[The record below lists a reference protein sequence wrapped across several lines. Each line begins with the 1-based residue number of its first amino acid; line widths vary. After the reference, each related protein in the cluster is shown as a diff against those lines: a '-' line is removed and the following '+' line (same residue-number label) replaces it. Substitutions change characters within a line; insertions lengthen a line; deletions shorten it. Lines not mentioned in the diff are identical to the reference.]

1 MRPLRLRES
10 QMRVGQPSSGASSK
24 MRRLSVALSIAGRY
38 STEQIGMTRVRLA
51 AIALGTMWVAV
62 VTATLDGGGQLP
74 DTYFDETSAPAV
86 AYAAQQPHDAI
97 AQLNEKLAAG
107 SATLTYEHGS
117 GYLRSVLSALD
128 VPIESQL
135 AVFAKTSAQAR
146 IISPVN
152 PRTLFFNDRVV
163 VGWPRGGFIE
173 AAALDPQLGVI
184 FYNLNQQASASPRFE
199 RGNGCLTCHVSFEA
213 TLGVPGMLLRSEAA
227 RADGVTMRQLGNE
240 VVDHRLPLSKRWGG
254 WYVTGRDVTVASR
267 GNLLLRDETE
277 EGFLT
282 TPRAIAAETLHG
294 KFDLA
299 GYLSPYSDIV
309 ALMVFDHQLRMMNL
323 LARMSW
329 ETRAAQTK
337 PEAQTLIG
345 AVARE
350 VVDYMLF
357 VDEAPLPGRIDGS
370 SGFAERFSARGPK
383 DSQDRSLYQLDL
395 TTRLLRYPCSYMIYS
410 DAFEGLPASARDA
423 VYRRMYA
430 VLSGA
435 EQTPRYSRLSS
446 SDRQAIV
453 DILRATK
460 RDLPT
465 YFR

>member
-1 MRPLRLRES
+1 
-10 QMRVGQPSSGASSK
+10 
-24 MRRLSVALSIAGRY
+24 
-38 STEQIGMTRVRLA
+38 MTRVRLV
-51 AIALGTMWVAV
+51 AIAAAVISVSIVATKLGAR
-62 VTATLDGGGQLP
+62 GQLP
-74 DTYFDETSAPAV
+74 DTFFDETSAPAV

-107 SATLTYEHGS
+107 STTLTYDPGS

-128 VPIESQL
+128 VPLESQL
-135 AVFAKTSAQAR
+135 AVFSKTSVQAR

-163 VGWPRGGFIE
+163 IGWPRGGFIE
-173 AAALDPQLGVI
+173 AAALDPTLGVV
-184 FYNLNQQASASPRFE
+184 FYNLNQQASASPRFV
-199 RGNGCLTCHVSFEA
+199 RGNGCLACHVSVEA

-227 RADGVTMRQLGNE
+227 RADGLPLRQLGNE
-240 VVDHRLPLSKRWGG
+240 VVDHRLPVSKRWGG

-267 GNLLLRDETE
+267 GNLMMRDETD

-282 TPRAIAAETLHG
+282 IPKAIAADTLQG

-309 ALMVFDHQLRMMNL
+309 ALMVFDHQLHMMNL
-323 LARMSW
+323 LARLSW
-329 ETRAAQTK
+329 EARAAEGK
-337 PEAQTLIG
+337 SDAAALVDG
-345 AVARE
+345 VARE
-350 VVDYMLF
+350 LVDYLLF
-357 VDEAPLPGRIDGS
+357 VDEAPLPTAVQGS

-383 DSQDRSLYQLDL
+383 DSRDRSLYQLDL

-410 DAFEGLPASARDA
+410 DAFDGLPAAARDA

-435 EQTPRYSRLSS
+435 EQTPRYSHLSP
-446 SDRQAIV
+446 SDRRAII
-453 DILRATK
+453 DILQETK
-460 RDLPT
+460 RDLPA

>member
-1 MRPLRLRES
+1 
-10 QMRVGQPSSGASSK
+10 
-24 MRRLSVALSIAGRY
+24 
-38 STEQIGMTRVRLA
+38 MTRVRLA
-51 AIALGTMWVAV
+51 AIAAAVISVAIVATKLGAR
-62 VTATLDGGGQLP
+62 GQLP
-74 DTYFDETSAPAV
+74 DTFFDETSAPAV

-107 SATLTYEHGS
+107 STTLTYEPGS

-128 VPIESQL
+128 VPLESQL
-135 AVFAKTSAQAR
+135 AVFSKTSVQAR

-173 AAALDPQLGVI
+173 AAALDPKLGVV
-184 FYNLNQQASASPRFE
+184 FYNLNQQASASPQFA
-199 RGNGCLTCHVSFEA
+199 RGNGCLACHVSVEA

-227 RADGVTMRQLGNE
+227 RADGLPMRQLGNE
-240 VVDHRLPLSKRWGG
+240 VVDHRLPVSKRWGG

-267 GNLLLRDETE
+267 GNLMMRDETD

-282 TPRAIAAETLHG
+282 IPKAIAAETLQG

-309 ALMVFDHQLRMMNL
+309 ALMVFDHQLHMMNL
-323 LARMSW
+323 LARLSW
-329 ETRAAQTK
+329 EARAAEGK
-337 PEAQTLIG
+337 SDAAALVDG
-345 AVARE
+345 VARE
-350 VVDYMLF
+350 VVDYLLF
-357 VDEAPLPGRIDGS
+357 VDEASLPTAVQGS

-383 DSQDRSLYQLDL
+383 DSRDRSLYQLDL

-410 DAFEGLPASARDA
+410 DAFDGLPAGARDA

-435 EQTPRYSRLSS
+435 EPTPRYSRLSP
-446 SDRQAIV
+446 SDRRAII
-453 DILRATK
+453 DILRETK
-460 RDLPT
+460 RDLPA
-465 YFR
+465 YFK

>member
-1 MRPLRLRES
+1 
-10 QMRVGQPSSGASSK
+10 
-24 MRRLSVALSIAGRY
+24 
-38 STEQIGMTRVRLA
+38 MTRVRLA
-51 AIALGTMWVAV
+51 AIAAAVISVAIVATKLGAR
-62 VTATLDGGGQLP
+62 GQLP
-74 DTYFDETSAPAV
+74 DTFFDETSAPAV

-107 SATLTYEHGS
+107 STTLTYEPGS

-128 VPIESQL
+128 VPLESQL
-135 AVFAKTSAQAR
+135 AVFSKTSVQAR

-173 AAALDPQLGVI
+173 AAALDPKLGVV
-184 FYNLNQQASASPRFE
+184 FYNLNQQASASPQFA
-199 RGNGCLTCHVSFEA
+199 RGNGCLACHVSVEA

-227 RADGVTMRQLGNE
+227 RADGLPMRQLGNE
-240 VVDHRLPLSKRWGG
+240 VVDHRLPVSKRWGG

-267 GNLLLRDETE
+267 GNLMMRDETD

-282 TPRAIAAETLHG
+282 IPKAIAAETLQG

-309 ALMVFDHQLRMMNL
+309 ALMVVDHQLHMMNL
-323 LARMSW
+323 LARLSW
-329 ETRAAQTK
+329 EARAAEGK
-337 PEAQTLIG
+337 SDAAALVDG
-345 AVARE
+345 VARE
-350 VVDYMLF
+350 VVDYLLF
-357 VDEAPLPGRIDGS
+357 VDEASLPTAVQGS

-383 DSQDRSLYQLDL
+383 DSRDRSLYQLDL

-410 DAFEGLPASARDA
+410 DAFDGLPAGARDA

-435 EQTPRYSRLSS
+435 EPTSRYSRLSP
-446 SDRQAIV
+446 SDRRAII
-453 DILRATK
+453 DILRETK
-460 RDLPT
+460 RDLPA
-465 YFR
+465 YFK

>member
-1 MRPLRLRES
+1 
-10 QMRVGQPSSGASSK
+10 
-24 MRRLSVALSIAGRY
+24 
-38 STEQIGMTRVRLA
+38 MTRVRLA
-51 AIALGTMWVAV
+51 TVALAAMWVVA

-74 DTYFDETSAPAV
+74 DTFFDETSVPAV

-107 SATLTYEHGS
+107 STTLAYEHGS
-117 GYLRSVLSALD
+117 GYLRSVLSALG

-173 AAALDPQLGVI
+173 AAALDPQLGVV

-199 RGNGCLTCHVSFEA
+199 RGNGCLTCHVSAEA

-227 RADGVTMRQLGNE
+227 RADGLPMRQLGNE
-240 VVDHRLPLSKRWGG
+240 VVDHSLPLSKRWGG

-267 GNLLLRDETE
+267 GNLMMRDETD
-277 EGFLT
+277 EGLLT
-282 TPRAIAAETLHG
+282 TPKPIAAETLHG

-309 ALMVFDHQLRMMNL
+309 ALMVFDHQLHMMNL
-323 LARMSW
+323 FARMSW
-329 ETRAAQTK
+329 ETRAAEAK
-337 PEAQTLIG
+337 PDAKTLID
-345 AVARE
+345 AVAHE

-357 VDEAPLPGRIDGS
+357 VDEAPLPARVEGN
-370 SGFAERFSARGPK
+370 SGFAERFSGRGPK

-423 VYRRMYA
+423 VYRRLYV

-435 EQTPRYSRLSS
+435 EQTSRYSRLSRP
-446 SDRQAIV
+446 DRRAIIG
-453 DILRATK
+453 ILRETK
-460 RDLPT
+460 RGVPA

>member
-1 MRPLRLRES
+1 
-10 QMRVGQPSSGASSK
+10 
-24 MRRLSVALSIAGRY
+24 
-38 STEQIGMTRVRLA
+38 MTRVRLA
-51 AIALGTMWVAV
+51 AIAAGVVWVAV
-62 VTATLDGGGQLP
+62 VAARVGAGGQLP
-74 DTYFDETSAPAV
+74 DTFFEETSAPAV

-107 SATLTYEHGS
+107 SMTLTYEPGS
-117 GYLRSVLSALD
+117 GYLKSVLSALD
-128 VPIESQL
+128 VPLESQV
-135 AVFAKTSAQAR
+135 AVFSKTSVQAR

-173 AAALDPQLGVI
+173 AAALDPQLGVV
-184 FYNLNQQASASPRFE
+184 FYSLNQQASASPRFQ
-199 RGNGCLTCHVSFEA
+199 RGNGCLACHVSVEA

-227 RADGVTMRQLGNE
+227 RADGLTMRQLGNE
-240 VVDHRLPLSKRWGG
+240 VVDHRVPLSKRWGG

-267 GNLLLRDETE
+267 GNLMLRDETD

-282 TPRAIAAETLHG
+282 MPKAIAAETLQG

-309 ALMVFDHQLRMMNL
+309 ALMVVDHQLHMMNL

-329 ETRAAQTK
+329 EARAAQGK
-337 PEAQTLIG
+337 SDAAALVD

-357 VDEAPLPGRIDGS
+357 VDEAPLPTPVEGN

-383 DSQDRSLYQLDL
+383 DSRDRSLYQLDL

-410 DAFEGLPASARDA
+410 DAFDGLPVAARDA

-435 EQTPRYSRLSS
+435 EQTPRYSRLSP
-446 SDRQAIV
+446 SDRRAIIDV
-453 DILRATK
+453 LHETK
-460 RDLPT
+460 HDLPP

>member
-1 MRPLRLRES
+1 
-10 QMRVGQPSSGASSK
+10 
-24 MRRLSVALSIAGRY
+24 
-38 STEQIGMTRVRLA
+38 MTRVRSA
-51 AIALGTMWVAV
+51 AIAAAVSWVAV
-62 VTATLDGGGQLP
+62 VAVSVGAGGQLP
-74 DTYFDETSAPAV
+74 DTFFDEQSAPAV
-86 AYAAQQPHDAI
+86 AYATQQPHDAI

-107 SATLTYEHGS
+107 STKLTYEPGS
-117 GYLRSVLSALD
+117 GYLRSALSALD
-128 VPIESQL
+128 VPLESQL
-135 AVFAKTSAQAR
+135 AVFSKTSVQAR

-152 PRTLFFNDRVV
+152 PRALFFNDRVV

-173 AAALDPQLGVI
+173 AAALDPQLGVV
-184 FYNLNQQASASPRFE
+184 FYILNQASASPRFE
-199 RGNGCLTCHVSFEA
+199 RGNGCLACHVSVEA
-213 TLGVPGMLLRSEAA
+213 TLGVPGALLRSEAV
-227 RADGVTMRQLGNE
+227 RADGMAMRQLGNE

-254 WYVTGRDVTVASR
+254 WYVTGRHVTVASR
-267 GNLLLRDETE
+267 GNLMLRDETDE
-277 EGFLT
+277 DLLT
-282 TPRAIAAETLHG
+282 RPKAIAAETLDG

-309 ALMVFDHQLRMMNL
+309 ALMVFDHQLHMMNL

-329 ETRAAQTK
+329 ETRAA
-337 PEAQTLIG
+337 EAKLDGKTRTD

-357 VDEAPLPGRIDGS
+357 VDEASLPARVDGS
-370 SGFAERFSARGPK
+370 SGFAERFSARGPR
-383 DSQDRSLYQLDL
+383 DSRNRSLYQLDL

-410 DAFEGLPASARDA
+410 DAFDGLPAGASDA

-435 EQTPRYSRLSS
+435 DQTPRYSHLSP
-446 SDRQAIV
+446 SDRRAII
-453 DILRATK
+453 DILRETK